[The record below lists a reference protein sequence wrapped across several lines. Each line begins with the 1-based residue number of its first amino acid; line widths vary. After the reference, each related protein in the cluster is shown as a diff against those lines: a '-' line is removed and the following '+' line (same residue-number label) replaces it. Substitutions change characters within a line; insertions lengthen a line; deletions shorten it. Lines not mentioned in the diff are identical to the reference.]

1 MISLEVAIKKEP
13 EVITVKEVFRKTLSL
28 GLGLALASKEQIEKT
43 VAELVKK
50 GEVSATESKELM
62 DELIKK
68 GEDGH
73 RELRN
78 KIREHVKEFLY
89 EMDIPTKEDLKNLES
104 RLEKLERRE

>member
-1 MISLEVAIKKEP
+1 MKDM
-13 EVITVKEVFRKTLSL
+13 FRKTLAL

-43 VAELVKK
+43 VDELVKK
-50 GEVSATESKELM
+50 GEVSATESKELI
-62 DELIKK
+62 DELITK

-78 KIREHVKEFLY
+78 KIRGHVKEFLS

-104 RLEKLERRE
+104 RIEKLERRE